1 MNPEALLKSFIYI
14 ISSALLYPVL
24 AILSFLTLAVIV
36 YAGAF
41 CSEWMG
47 RSRIRRKT
55 VDDPASAIA
64 RGDFSNFSPAT
75 REYIKELHKILEKAP
90 KEEEIEYIL
99 QENQQKIMTSL
110 DPVRILVRIGPS
122 LGLLGTLIPMGTGLA
137 ALGQGDM
144 TQLSSHMVIA
154 FTTTVVG
161 LAQGTLAY
169 VFFTVKSRWVEK
181 DFRDMELATDLLAGG
196 IGKQS

>member
-1 MNPEALLKSFIYI
+1 MSPKAILESFIYI
-14 ISSALLYPVL
+14 VSSSLLYPVL
-24 AILSFLTLAVIV
+24 ALLSFLTLAVIV

-41 CSEWMG
+41 CSEWIG
-47 RSRIRRKT
+47 RSRMRRKT
-55 VDDPASAIA
+55 VDDPAAAIA
-64 RGDFSNFSPAT
+64 RGDFSSFSPAT
-75 REYIKELHKILEKAP
+75 RKYIEKLLKILEKAP
-90 KEEEIEYIL
+90 KEEEIEYVL
-99 QENQQKIMTSL
+99 QENRQKLMASL

-144 TQLSSHMVIA
+144 TQLSSQMVIA

-181 DFRDMELATDLLAGG
+181 DTRDMELATDLLAGG
-196 IGKQS
+196 IGRP